1 MKINKHKICI
11 VGLGYVGLPLA
22 IEFGKKYITFGFDV
36 SKNKISEYQKAND
49 PANEIKKKQFNASKN
64 LTFSSDKKVI
74 SNADIVIIAVPT
86 PIKKNNSPDLN
97 ALKKASSM
105 VGKNMKKGSIV
116 VYESTVYPGA
126 TEEVCIPILEKES
139 NFKWKR
145 DFNVGYSPE
154 RINPGDKKRT
164 ITKIIKVVSGDTNK
178 TLKTLS
184 KIYSSIIPAGVFEAK
199 SIKVA
204 EAAKVIENTQRDL
217 NIALINELSLIFDR
231 LNIDT
236 SHVLEA
242 ANTKWNFLDFKP
254 GLVGGHCIG
263 VDPYYLTYKANNV
276 GYYPEVILAGR
287 KINDSMTTFIAAKIL
302 EEIKKIKTIK
312 EKININI
319 LGLTF
324 KENCTDLRNSKV
336 IELVEYLKDFEI
348 KINIHDPFASKF
360 EVESMLGIS
369 ISNWEDLPKANILV
383 YAVPHKFYEESQ
395 DYFLK
400 ITKNNSF
407 IVDIKSSLDKDY
419 FCKKK
424 RRVWSL

>member
-74 SNADIVIIAVPT
+74 SNADIIIIAVPT

-336 IELVEYLKDFEI
+336 IELVKYLKDFEI

-419 FCKKK
+419 FSKKK

>member
-1 MKINKHKICI
+1 MQINKHKICV

-49 PANEIKKKQFNASKN
+49 PANEIKEKQFNASKN

-74 SNADIVIIAVPT
+74 SNADIIIIAVPT

-145 DFNVGYSPE
+145 NFNVGYSPE

-164 ITKIIKVVSGDTNK
+164 ITKIIKVVSGDTNQ
-178 TLKTLS
+178 TLKILS
-184 KIYSSIIPAGVFEAK
+184 KIYGSIINAGVFQAK

-263 VDPYYLTYKANNV
+263 VDPYYLTYKAKKIN
-276 GYYPEVILAGR
+276 YHPEVILAGR
-287 KINDSMTTFIAAKIL
+287 KINDSMSEYLAKKIL
-302 EEIKKIKTIK
+302 EKTK
-312 EKININI
+312 LLKINKNNIKITI

-324 KENCTDLRNSKV
+324 KENCSDVRNSKV
-336 IELVEYLKDFEI
+336 IELISYLNSFGLKL
-348 KINIHDPFASKF
+348 NIHDPYVTKE
-360 EVESMLGIS
+360 EVDLITGGTAFGWES
-369 ISNWEDLPKANILV
+369 LPKADILV
-383 YAVPHKFYEESQ
+383 YAVPHMFYQ
-395 DYFLK
+395 KNHKHFLK
-400 ITKNNSF
+400 ITKNNAYIF
-407 IVDIKSSLDKDY
+407 DIKSLLDKEY
-419 FCKKK
+419 FRLNK
-424 RRVWSL
+424 RQIWSL